1 MIKSFRHKELKAI
14 YEGRPAKIPPDHLS
28 KVQNV
33 LTVLDHCSH
42 PEGMNL
48 PGFRLHKLRGK
59 LKGHYAVR
67 VSGNWRITFRFEE
80 EQAIDVNY
88 VDYH

>member
-14 YEGRPAKIPPDHLS
+14 YEGRVAKIPPDHLD
-28 KVQNV
+28 KVQRV